1 MSPEQLK
8 KLHSL
13 SQLFRDGQAGSEQVK
28 ELSELLASINHH
40 FDPDNDLA
48 SEERL
53 TIRNR
58 VN

>member
-13 SQLFRDGQAGSEQVK
+13 SQLFREGQAGSEQVK

-40 FDPDNDLA
+40 FDPDSDLGNNEL
-48 SEERL
+48 SN
-53 TIRNR
+53 IRNR